1 MDTILI
7 GISAL
12 ICLSLLALYRASFW
26 VWSIF
31 IATGMVMLSLSWHW
45 GWLVGGGLL
54 LVLNIPQIRQYLIS
68 APILKIVQRKLP
80 PISKTEEEALSAG
93 TVCWDAELFS
103 GKPNWDHLLQQP
115 KSTLRPEEIEFIN
128 GPVEELC
135 HRLNDWQITSRDH
148 DLSAE
153 VWAFIKDNGFFGMII
168 PKVYG
173 GLGFSA
179 SAHSAVVMKVAS
191 RSITAAV
198 TIMVPNSLG
207 PAELLLHYGTKD
219 QKGFYLPRLAKGIEI
234 PCFALTSADAGSD
247 AASMPDRGEVCY
259 QHWQGKRRLGIRLN
273 WEKRYITLGP
283 VATLLGLAFKLEDPE
298 HLLAGQQE
306 LGITCAL
313 IPTNTPGI
321 TIGNRHA
328 PLDQCFQNGPNRGVN
343 VFIPMEWV
351 IGGVD
356 EVGHGWSMLMQSLA
370 AGRGISLPA
379 LSCGAAKLSA
389 MSVGAYS
396 RVREQ
401 FGLPIGRFEGVSEA
415 LARIGGESYAMD
427 AVRQL
432 TCQFLDRG
440 EQPSV
445 VTAIVKYHLTERMR
459 RVVNDGMDIL
469 AGKGICL
476 GPQNYLGRLYQAI
489 PVSIT
494 VEGANI
500 LTRNLMIFGQG
511 ALRCHPWLRQEMQ
524 ACTEPNHQKALMSF
538 DAALCGHLK
547 DILSHWIRA
556 PLLMLTPLWRRGEK
570 GSYIPQLNRLSAALA
585 LCSEMALIILGG
597 TLKRH
602 EHHSARLGDILS
614 QLFIASAVIKHFNDN
629 GRDKDE
635 LPLMQWAL
643 DDALYRGGDA
653 LEQFIRHFP
662 SRPLSLLLKV
672 LLIPFGNPWKTPHDR
687 LLTKVSALLMR
698 PSTVRQRLVAGIYLP
713 TKSGEPLADLE
724 NAFQVSEQLEP
735 IRTKVK
741 KSLHQSPISVV
752 SWLAK
757 LQEAYRRGV
766 INEKEMGQLRELDHL
781 RQKVIKVDDFPT
793 EYWQAEQLGG
803 YDHGQQRHA

>member
-1 MDTILI
+1 METILLGI
-7 GISAL
+7 SVFIFISAL
-12 ICLSLLALYRASFW
+12 ALNRAPFW

-31 IATGMVMLSLSWHW
+31 VGAGTVMLSLFWHW

-54 LVLNIPQIRQYLIS
+54 LAFNIPQIRQNLLS
-68 APILKIVQRKLP
+68 ASILKMMQRKLP
-80 PISKTEEEALSAG
+80 PISKTEEEALAAG
-93 TVCWDAELFS
+93 SVCWDAELFS

-115 KSTLRPEEIEFIN
+115 KSTLKPEEIEFIN
-128 GPVEELC
+128 GPVDELC
-135 HRLNDWQITSRDH
+135 RRLNDWQITNQDH
-148 DLSAE
+148 DLSPE
-153 VWAFIKDNGFFGMII
+153 VWSFIKDNGFFGMII
-168 PKVYG
+168 PKSYG
-173 GLGFSA
+173 GLGFST
-179 SAHSAVVMKVAS
+179 SAHSAVIMKVAS

-219 QKGFYLPRLAKGIEI
+219 QKSFYLPRLAKGIEI

-259 QHWQGKRRLGIRLN
+259 QHWQGERRLGIRLN
-273 WEKRYITLGP
+273 WAKRYITLGP
-283 VATLLGLAFKLEDPE
+283 VATLLGLAFRLDDPQ
-298 HLLAGQQE
+298 HFIGGKQE

-321 TIGNRHA
+321 TIGSRHA

-343 VFIPMEWV
+343 VFIPIEWV
-351 IGGVD
+351 IGGV
-356 EVGHGWSMLMQSLA
+356 EQVGHGWSMLMQSLA

-445 VTAIVKYHLTERMR
+445 VTAIAKYHMTERMR

-469 AGKGICL
+469 AGKGISL
-476 GPQNYLGRLYQAI
+476 GPKNYLGRLYQAI

-524 ACTEPNHQKALMSF
+524 ACAEPNHQKALKSF
-538 DAALCGHLK
+538 DTAFSGHLK
-547 DILSHWIRA
+547 DHLSHWIRA
-556 PLLMLTPLWRRGEK
+556 PLLMLTPLGQKGEK

-585 LCSEMALIILGG
+585 LCSEVALITLGG
-597 TLKRH
+597 GLKRH
-602 EHHSARLGDILS
+602 EHLSARLGDILS
-614 QLFIASAVIKHFNDN
+614 QLYIASAVIKHFNDN
-629 GRDKDE
+629 GRDEDE
-635 LPLMQWAL
+635 RPLMQWAV
-643 DDALYRGGDA
+643 DDALYRGGEA
-653 LEQFIRHFP
+653 LEQFIRHLP
-662 SRPLSLLLKV
+662 SRSWALPLRV
-672 LLIPFGNPWKTPHDR
+672 LLIPFGNPWETPHDR
-687 LLTKVSALLMR
+687 LLKKVSALLLK
-698 PSTVRQRLVAGIYLP
+698 PSSVRQRLISGIYLP
-713 TKSGEPLADLE
+713 TKGGEPLADLE
-724 NAFQVSEQLEP
+724 RALQRTVQLAP
-735 IRTKVK
+735 ISKKVK
-741 KSLHQSPISVV
+741 KSLHQRPISLLG
-752 SWLAK
+752 WLEK
-757 LQEAYRRGV
+757 LHEVYRRGV
-766 INEKEMGQLRELDHL
+766 ITEKELAQLKELDSL
-781 RQKVIKVDDFPT
+781 RQRVIRVDDFPAD
-793 EYWQAEQLGG
+793 YWQSEPLGG
-803 YDHGQQRHA
+803 YAHGQQKHA